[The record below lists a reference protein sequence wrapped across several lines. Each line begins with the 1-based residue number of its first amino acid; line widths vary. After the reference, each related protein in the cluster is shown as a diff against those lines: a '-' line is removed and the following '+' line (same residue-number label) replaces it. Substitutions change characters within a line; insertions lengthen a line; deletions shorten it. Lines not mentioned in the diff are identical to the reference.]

1 MTRQYD
7 TKFLGVVLSS
17 NLKWHKHIEVI
28 LTKISKSIGIISK
41 TRHLLP
47 IHLTRMLYLTMV
59 EPYLNYCILIWASG
73 NQSQLLDRILRIQK
87 RFCRLM
93 TFSNCSAHSAPLF
106 QQLHILRIYDI
117 YKLNLATYMYKI
129 FNSSIP
135 YLKHHRFTS
144 NSSFHSYN
152 TRNKHHLHTPFCRTK
167 LREST
172 IHFQGP
178 KLWNQLPVEITT
190 VKSFFV
196 FKNRLKQFLFN
207 HVI

>member
-1 MTRQYD
+1 M
-7 TKFLGVVLSS
+7 SS

-28 LTKISKSIGIISK
+28 LAKISKSIGIISK

-59 EPYLNYCILIWASG
+59 EPYLNYCTLIWASR
-73 NQSQLLDRILRIQK
+73 NQSQLLDRILRVQK

-93 TFSNCSAHSAPLF
+93 TFSNYSAHSAPLF

-129 FNSSIP
+129 FNNLIP
-135 YLKHHRFTS
+135 YLNHHRFTS
-144 NSSFHSYN
+144 NSSIHSYN
-152 TRNKHHLHTPFCRTK
+152 TRNKNHLHTPFCRTK
-167 LREST
+167 LRQGT

-190 VKSFFV
+190 VKSSFV